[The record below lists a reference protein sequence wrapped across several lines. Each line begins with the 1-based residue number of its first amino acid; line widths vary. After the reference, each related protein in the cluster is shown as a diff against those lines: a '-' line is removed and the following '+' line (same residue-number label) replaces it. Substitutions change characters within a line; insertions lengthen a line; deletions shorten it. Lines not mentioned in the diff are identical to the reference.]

1 MNLDDSR
8 IRTLVL
14 AACPGIEPRRLE
26 VNEVNY
32 GDLMGFWHRKEDGSV
47 QSGNVIA
54 LHRTEAEVAGDIA
67 GRLLT
72 AQAVDTIVAEQSAL
86 RQEMSGITD
95 LMRGPSPYEGKR
107 GKHPANC
114 TCSTHLKARSGA
126 TQ

>member
-1 MNLDDSR
+1 MNLDDSH

-54 LHRTEAEVAGDIA
+54 LHRTEAEVAGEIA

-72 AQAVDTIVAEQSAL
+72 AQAIATIA
-86 RQEMSGITD
+86 
-95 LMRGPSPYEGKR
+95 GPSPYEGKR

>member
-32 GDLMGFWHRKEDGSV
+32 GDLMGFWHRKEDGTV
-47 QSGNVIA
+47 ESGNVIA
-54 LHRTEAEVAGDIA
+54 LHRTEAEVAGEIA

-72 AQAVDTIVAEQSAL
+72 AQAVDTIVAEQSTL

-107 GKHPANC
+107 AKHPANC
-114 TCSTHLKARSGA
+114 ACSTHLKARSGA